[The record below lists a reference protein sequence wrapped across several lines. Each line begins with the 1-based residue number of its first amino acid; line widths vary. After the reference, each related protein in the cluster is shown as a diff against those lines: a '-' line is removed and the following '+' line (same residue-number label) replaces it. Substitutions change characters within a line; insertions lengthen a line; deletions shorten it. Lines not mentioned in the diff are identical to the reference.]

1 MYYLV
6 AFILILIGFFLIY
19 KFYSQI
25 DEYIK
30 KHIIP
35 SQKVID
41 IKKEMNDLDGS
52 SNEENSSSKDEN
64 LSKFTKINDEINK
77 LLYLPV
83 DFLYKSAV
91 SFGTPLFHVLRVPT
105 DKNI

>member
-6 AFILILIGFFLIY
+6 EFILILIGFFLIY

-30 KHIIP
+30 KHIIS

-41 IKKEMNDLDGS
+41 IKKEMNDLDSS
-52 SNEENSSSKDEN
+52 SNEENSPKDEN
-64 LSKFTKINDEINK
+64 LSKFTKINDEIKN

-91 SFGTPLFHVLRVPT
+91 SFGTPLFHLLRVPT

>member
-6 AFILILIGFFLIY
+6 AFILIVIGFFLIY

-35 SQKVID
+35 SQKVFD
-41 IKKEMNDLDGS
+41 IKKEMNDLDSS
-52 SNEENSSSKDEN
+52 SNQEISPKDEN
-64 LSKFTKINDEINK
+64 LSKFTKIIDEINK

-91 SFGTPLFHVLRVPT
+91 SFGTPLFHLLRVST

>member
-64 LSKFTKINDEINK
+64 LSKFTKINDEINN

-91 SFGTPLFHVLRVPT
+91 SFGTPLFHLLRVPT